1 MLIMALLLNI
11 KFGTVYICVE
21 RVSEAN
27 YLVPL
32 GYIEGEISEMSAQAF
47 YTI

>member
-1 MLIMALLLNI
+1 MALK
-11 KFGTVYICVE
+11 KFGAVYICVE

-32 GYIEGEISEMSAQAF
+32 GYTEDEVRELSAQAF
-47 YTI
+47 CTV

>member
-1 MLIMALLLNI
+1 MALK
-11 KFGTVYICVE
+11 KFGAVYIWVE
-21 RVSEAN
+21 RVSGAN

-32 GYIEGEISEMSAQAF
+32 GYIEGEVRELSAQAF